1 MDWVKWKSTLR
12 PLLKKYCP
20 VVLAV
25 AAGLLLLSLPQGQSQ
40 KREPEVRPVQEERTL
55 EQELERLLGTLAG
68 AGKVAVLLTRSSGEE
83 TVYQMDRSTSGGDTV
98 LLTGSERRQEGLI
111 RRVDA
116 PVYRGAVV
124 LCQGADDAKV
134 RLSVVQAVM
143 AATGLSSERITV
155 LKMK

>member
-1 MDWVKWKSTLR
+1 MDWVKWKSVLG
-12 PLLKKYCP
+12 PLWKKYYP
-20 VVLAV
+20 VALVV

-40 KREPEVRPVQEERTL
+40 EKAPTAAPVQQESGL
-55 EQELERLLGTLAG
+55 EQELEQLLGSLAG
-68 AGKVAVLLTRSSGEE
+68 AGKVAVLLTPETGEE
-83 TVYQMDRSTSGGDTV
+83 TVYQMDKSGSGGDTV
-98 LLTGSERRQEGLI
+98 LLTGTERRQEGLV

-124 LCQGADDAKV
+124 LCQGADDANV
-134 RLSVVQAVM
+134 RLAVVQAVM

>member
-1 MDWVKWKSTLR
+1 MDWVKWKNALG

-20 VVLAV
+20 VALVV
-25 AAGLLLLSLPQGQSQ
+25 AAGLLLLCLPQGQTQ
-40 KREPEVRPVQEERTL
+40 KQTEEVRLVQGERALEE
-55 EQELERLLGTLAG
+55 ELERLLGTLAG
-68 AGKVAVLLTRSSGEE
+68 AGKVAVLLTPESGEE
-83 TVYQMDRSTSGGDTV
+83 TVYQMDKSSSGGDTV
-98 LLTGSERRQEGLI
+98 LLTGTERRQEGLI

>member
-1 MDWVKWKSTLR
+1 MDWIKWKSTLE
-12 PLLKKYCP
+12 PLLKKYYP
-20 VVLAV
+20 VALVV
-25 AAGLLLLSLPQGQSQ
+25 AAGLLLLCLPQSQPQ
-40 KREPEVRPVQEERTL
+40 KRQEEAHPVQEERTL
-55 EQELERLLGTLAG
+55 EQELERLLSTLAG
-68 AGKVAVLLTRSSGEE
+68 AGKVAVLLTPEAGEE
-83 TVYQMDRSTSGGDTV
+83 TVYQMDKSSSGGDTV
-98 LLTGSERRQEGLI
+98 LLTGSERRQEGLV

-134 RLSVVQAVM
+134 RFDVVQAVM

>member
-1 MDWVKWKSTLR
+1 MDWVKWKNALA
-12 PLLKKYCP
+12 PFLKKYYP
-20 VVLAV
+20 VALAV
-25 AAGLLLLSLPQGQSQ
+25 AAGLLLLSLPQGQT
-40 KREPEVRPVQEERTL
+40 KEPEQTKAPVQQRLAL
-55 EQELERLLGTLAG
+55 EQELEQLLSALAG
-68 AGKVAVLLTRSSGEE
+68 AGKVAVLLTPESGEE
-83 TVYQMDRSTSGGDTV
+83 TVYQMDKSGSGGDTV
-98 LLTGSERRQEGLI
+98 LLTGTERRQEGLI

-124 LCQGADDAKV
+124 LCQGADNANV

>member
-1 MDWVKWKSTLR
+1 MDWVKWKSTVW
-12 PLLKKYCP
+12 PLVKKYYP
-20 VVLAV
+20 VALVV
-25 AAGLLLLSLPQGQSQ
+25 AAGLLLLSLPQSQSRE
-40 KREPEVRPVQEERTL
+40 REPQTNPAQEERTL
-55 EQELERLLGTLAG
+55 ERELERLLGTLAG
-68 AGKVAVLLTRSSGEE
+68 AGKVAVLLTPESGEE
-83 TVYQMDRSTSGGDTV
+83 TVYQMDKSTSGGDTV

>member
-1 MDWVKWKSTLR
+1 MDWVKWKSVLG
-12 PLLKKYCP
+12 PLLKKYYP
-20 VVLAV
+20 VALVV
-25 AAGLLLLSLPQGQSQ
+25 AAGLLLLSLPQGQT
-40 KREPEVRPVQEERTL
+40 RESEARPVQAAPTL
-55 EQELERLLGTLAG
+55 EEELERLLGTLAG
-68 AGKVAVLLTRSSGEE
+68 AGKVAVLLTPESGEE
-83 TVYQMDRSTSGGDTV
+83 TVYQTDKSSSGGDTV

-134 RLSVVQAVM
+134 RLNVVQAVM